1 MIHYFTHCLLEML
14 QLEYMQVFHITYV
27 LVHDGCQS
35 DITCKYKM
43 HVMVVVC
50 ELYVSP

>member
-1 MIHYFTHCLLEML
+1 ML

-27 LVHDGCQS
+27 YDACQS
-35 DITCKYKM
+35 AITSKYKM
-43 HVMVVVC
+43 HVTVVVC